1 MAKTFKVVKTVWQD
15 EKDENEKLTGIK
27 VKTLETV
34 ATGLEW
40 DAAKEIRKASK
51 GDIFEEK

>member
-15 EKDENEKLTGIK
+15 EKDEKDNLTGIK

-40 DAAKEIRKASK
+40 EAAKEIRKASK
-51 GDIFEEK
+51 GEIIPE